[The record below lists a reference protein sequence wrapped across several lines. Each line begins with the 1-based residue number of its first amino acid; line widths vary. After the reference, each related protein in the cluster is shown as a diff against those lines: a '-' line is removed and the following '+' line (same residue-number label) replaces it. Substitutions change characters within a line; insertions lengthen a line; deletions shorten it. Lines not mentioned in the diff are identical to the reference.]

1 MVDLKTRISE
11 IASEQHI
18 KPLEKKKITPEEFFD
33 AEMALTIRL
42 CELGRSELYNDLVSN
57 LHIDPDKV
65 ERELIV
71 HCLKAILQEIKGLD
85 LIDKDTVATELCK
98 KLSTKHDR
106 TDMYI
111 ASRLIDKNLAKAF
124 VYSDNGGSI

>member
-1 MVDLKTRISE
+1 MVDLKTLISE

-42 CELGRSELYNDLVSN
+42 CELGRSELYNDLISN
-57 LHIDPDKV
+57 LHLDPEKV
-65 ERELIV
+65 DRELIIE
-71 HCLKAILQEIKGLD
+71 CLKSILQEIKGLD
-85 LIDKDTVATELCK
+85 LIDKCTVSAELCK
-98 KLSTKHDR
+98 KLCIKHPR
-106 TDMYI
+106 SDMYI

>member
-1 MVDLKTRISE
+1 MVDLKTLISE
-11 IASEQHI
+11 IASEQNI

-71 HCLKAILQEIKGLD
+71 HCLKSILQEIKGLD

-98 KLSTKHDR
+98 KLATKHNR

-111 ASRLIDKNLAKAF
+111 ASRLIEKNLAKAF

>member
-1 MVDLKTRISE
+1 MLDLKTLISE

-18 KPLEKKKITPEEFFD
+18 KPLEKKNITPEEFFD

-42 CELGRSELYNDLVSN
+42 CELGRSELYNELISN
-57 LHIDPDKV
+57 LYIDPEKV
-65 ERELIV
+65 DRELIINS
-71 HCLKAILQEIKGLD
+71 LKTILQEIKGLD
-85 LIDKDTVATELCK
+85 LIDKDTVASELCK
-98 KLSTKHDR
+98 KLSTNNNR

-111 ASRLIDKNLAKAF
+111 ASRLIEKNLAKAF